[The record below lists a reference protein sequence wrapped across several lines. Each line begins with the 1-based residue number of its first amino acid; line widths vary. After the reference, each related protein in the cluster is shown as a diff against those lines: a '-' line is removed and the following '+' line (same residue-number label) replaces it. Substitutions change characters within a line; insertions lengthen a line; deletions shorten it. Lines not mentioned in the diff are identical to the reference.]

1 MAVIKTSF
9 DAAKHLEKQGWK
21 GKGTALKNGHATR
34 PLAVVQKKTLSGI
47 GKDRDEAVPF
57 WDHIFAATAAN
68 LLIPSAPSSPASG
81 STSKWAT
88 LAPATASGTSQSASS
103 SSSPVPPK
111 QRLSIGTQ
119 TRVSR
124 EMARRQLYSRFLR
137 GKVYIPDEEVEIKED
152 EEEWSKSKATEVKV
166 VVEGGVAGPNKAG
179 DKAEKKDKK
188 SKRKENEAIKEK
200 RSSRRAEKKDKE
212 AKDAKK
218 SEEKDKGKQKEER
231 GEEVKGKK
239 GKKEKEKKMEDKES
253 NTQKAG
259 EGKERKRKSKSV
271 DEIVDGAGRN
281 KKKRK
286 AREGDELDETRKQ
299 TKSKG

>member
-68 LLIPSAPSSPASG
+68 LFIPSAPSSPASG

-88 LAPATASGTSQSASS
+88 LTPAAASGNSQSASS
-103 SSSPVPPK
+103 SSSPAPPK
-111 QRLSIGTQ
+111 QRLSIGAQ
-119 TRVSR
+119 TRISR

-137 GKVYIPDEEVEIKED
+137 GKVFIPDEELEIKES
-152 EEEWSKSKATEVKV
+152 EEEWSKSMATEVKV
-166 VVEGGVAGPNKAG
+166 VVEGGVAGPSKAT

-188 SKRKENEAIKEK
+188 SRRKEKEETKEK
-200 RSSRRAEKKDKE
+200 RDARRAEKKAKAAKE
-212 AKDAKK
+212 IKK
-218 SEEKDKGKQKEER
+218 SEKKVKGKQKEER
-231 GEEVKGKK
+231 GEEVKT
-239 GKKEKEKKMEDKES
+239 KKEKKEQEKKEEDKER
-253 NTQKAG
+253 NTQEAN
-259 EGKERKRKSKSV
+259 EGTERKHKRKSV
-271 DEIVDGAGRN
+271 VQIIDGGERE

-286 AREGDELDETRKQ
+286 GRESDDETGKW
-299 TKSKG
+299 KKCKG